1 MGGGVVWEG
10 ERAGMERNERIGL
23 GLGRRKGK
31 QKKGN
36 GGLNQGVR

>member
-1 MGGGVVWEG
+1 MDWEG
-10 ERAGMERNERIGL
+10 DEEGWRGMDGSGR
-23 GLGRRKGK
+23 GLGRKRGK